1 MQQSSV
7 FEILKSGKNTFMT
20 GSAGTGKTYVLNQYI
35 RYLKERKIYPSILAP
50 TGIAA
55 SHLGGQTIHSFFSL
69 GIRDQVDEE
78 FLDSLLKKKNL
89 QTRFATLIVL
99 IIDEVSMISPAIFT
113 AMDIILKGFKKSALA
128 FGGVQ
133 VILSGDFFQLPPVA
147 RNNPS
152 KRFAWQS
159 PCWRELDLR
168 TCYLEK
174 KFRQDDDDI
183 IHILDEIRSG
193 LITQKTHDLLE
204 SRFHQELS
212 IEFTPTK
219 LYTHNI
225 DVDRINLQELDAL
238 PSPAHIFKS
247 ENTGSKANI
256 EKIFKTSLVL
266 EDMTLKKNAIVIF
279 IKNNQELG
287 YVNGTTGM
295 VTGFDKDTKMP
306 IVKLSNNRL
315 IDVARENWVVENA
328 KGEVSAKVSQ
338 LPLRLAWA
346 ITIHKSQGMT
356 LQSAE
361 IDLSKTF
368 ESGQGYV
375 ALSRIKSLQGLRLM
389 GINDMALQV
398 DPLIRSIDDRIKG
411 ASIKAFDEI
420 DTLSEEERERREVE
434 YIRSIGGTVDTSEIE
449 KEKEKLSKVKELTV
463 KSKVA
468 NHVQTLEYIKETDS
482 LEALA
487 RIRDLSVGTIIK
499 HLEKLKEE
507 NKDLDID
514 KFKPAE
520 ELYKKVDTVVTKILA
535 ENKEEN
541 FTETKILKLK
551 PIFEAFNG
559 EVSYDEIRLVL
570 LFILVS

>member
-1 MQQSSV
+1 
-7 FEILKSGKNTFMT
+7 
-20 GSAGTGKTYVLNQYI
+20 
-35 RYLKERKIYPSILAP
+35 
-50 TGIAA
+50 
-55 SHLGGQTIHSFFSL
+55 
-69 GIRDQVDEE
+69 
-78 FLDSLLKKKNL
+78 
-89 QTRFATLIVL
+89 
-99 IIDEVSMISPAIFT
+99 
-113 AMDIILKGFKKSALA
+113 
-128 FGGVQ
+128 
-133 VILSGDFFQLPPVA
+133 
-147 RNNPS
+147 
-152 KRFAWQS
+152 
-159 PCWRELDLR
+159 
-168 TCYLEK
+168 
-174 KFRQDDDDI
+174 
-183 IHILDEIRSG
+183 
-193 LITQKTHDLLE
+193 
-204 SRFHQELS
+204 
-212 IEFTPTK
+212 
-219 LYTHNI
+219 
-225 DVDRINLQELDAL
+225 
-238 PSPAHIFKS
+238 
-247 ENTGSKANI
+247 
-256 EKIFKTSLVL
+256 
-266 EDMTLKKNAIVIF
+266 
-279 IKNNQELG
+279 
-287 YVNGTTGM
+287 M
-295 VTGFDKDTKMP
+295 VRVFDKDTKMP

-559 EVSYDEIRLVL
+559 EVSYDEIRLLL

>member
-69 GIRDQVDEE
+69 GIRDQIDEE

-113 AMDIILKGFKKSALA
+113 AMDLILKGFKKSALS

-133 VILSGDFFQLPPVA
+133 VILSGDFFQLPPVS

>member
-69 GIRDQVDEE
+69 GIRDQIDEE

-113 AMDIILKGFKKSALA
+113 AMDLILKGFKKSALS

-133 VILSGDFFQLPPVA
+133 VILSGDFFQLPPVS

-449 KEKEKLSKVKELTV
+449 NEKEKLSKVKELTV

>member
-89 QTRFATLIVL
+89 QTRFAKLKVL

-113 AMDIILKGFKKSALA
+113 AMDLILKGFKKSALS

-133 VILSGDFFQLPPVA
+133 VILSGDFFQLPPVS

-420 DTLSEEERERREVE
+420 DTLSEEERERMEVE

>member
-1 MQQSSV
+1 
-7 FEILKSGKNTFMT
+7 
-20 GSAGTGKTYVLNQYI
+20 
-35 RYLKERKIYPSILAP
+35 
-50 TGIAA
+50 
-55 SHLGGQTIHSFFSL
+55 
-69 GIRDQVDEE
+69 
-78 FLDSLLKKKNL
+78 
-89 QTRFATLIVL
+89 
-99 IIDEVSMISPAIFT
+99 MISPAIFT
-113 AMDIILKGFKKSALA
+113 AMDLILKGFKKSALS

-133 VILSGDFFQLPPVA
+133 VILSGDFFQLPPVS

-420 DTLSEEERERREVE
+420 DTLSEEERERMEVE

>member
-69 GIRDQVDEE
+69 GIRDQIDEE

-133 VILSGDFFQLPPVA
+133 VILSGDFFQLPPVS

>member
-1 MQQSSV
+1 MQQSSA

-89 QTRFATLIVL
+89 QTRFAKLKVL

-113 AMDIILKGFKKSALA
+113 AMDLILKGFKKSALS

-133 VILSGDFFQLPPVA
+133 VILSGDFFQLPPVS